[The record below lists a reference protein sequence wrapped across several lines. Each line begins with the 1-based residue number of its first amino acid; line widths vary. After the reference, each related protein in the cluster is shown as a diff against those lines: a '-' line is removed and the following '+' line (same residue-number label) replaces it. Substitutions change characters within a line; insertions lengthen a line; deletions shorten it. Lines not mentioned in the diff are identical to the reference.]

1 MAVLD
6 TSFLIDLLRNKKEA
20 FSLRNELDSLEPTLY
35 ATAPSI
41 MELWDGALFSAIP
54 QREKEKV
61 EQLLRA
67 IDILPLDSRG
77 AKRAAEIGFA
87 LSKKGEIIQD
97 EDLMI
102 AGIAL
107 TNGEMVVTR
116 DEHFTRIP
124 GLKVLKY

>member
-20 FSLRNELDSLEPTLY
+20 LSLRNELDSLEPTLY

-77 AKRAAEIGFA
+77 SKRAAEIGFA